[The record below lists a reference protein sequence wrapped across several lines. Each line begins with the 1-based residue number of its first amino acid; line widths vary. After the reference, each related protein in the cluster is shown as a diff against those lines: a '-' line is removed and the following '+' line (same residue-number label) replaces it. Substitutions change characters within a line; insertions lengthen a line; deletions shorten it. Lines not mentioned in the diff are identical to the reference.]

1 MTAVGARLRP
11 FLDHMVIVGRLV
23 VLLIA
28 LLAMPGSGAAPGE
41 VRHDAD
47 QVLSAVPDQLTG
59 TCHQAGHS
67 CPVAVEVV
75 THESHSVISVRK
87 ALLRPSNSLRPEE
100 FLYAFDTPPPR
111 V

>member
-1 MTAVGARLRP
+1 MTAVGARSRS
-11 FLDHMVIVGRLV
+11 FLDHLVIVSRLV
-23 VLLIA
+23 ILLIA

-47 QVLSAVPDQLTG
+47 QVVSAVPHQLTG

-67 CPVAVEVV
+67 CPLAIEVV
-75 THESHSVISVRK
+75 TNESHSVGSSRK
-87 ALLRPSNSLRPEE
+87 ALLRPSNDRRPEE
-100 FLYAFDTPPPR
+100 FLYGFDTPPPR